1 MSKTINT
8 GQTVAIIGAGLSGL
22 RCASLLVEAGFSV
35 SVFEKS
41 RGTGGRLSSSRLGN
55 LTTDLG
61 VPFIETQ
68 SDELNIWLAGHPDT
82 VQRWQPYQT
91 DFSLSEPKQTV
102 DRQLWVGVPRS
113 SMLTRLLAKGVSLH
127 TETRVSVIW
136 PDRNGILLRDE
147 HAEVLGHFDK
157 VVIATP
163 APQAVP
169 LLDALQSYQAKAAA
183 IKMLPAWVL
192 SVELVERPASL
203 INIDLIE
210 GDHTDFVGKE
220 FSRILRDSSKPGRSG
235 EVWTLQASTE
245 WSENY
250 LNLSGETVMHELL
263 ASFVALTG
271 DPIKAANYRAHR
283 WLYCDAEAPNA
294 IDALWDAD
302 KAIGVCGEWLAG
314 GGVDGAWKS
323 GSTLAQMILSSSV

>member
-8 GQTVAIIGAGLSGL
+8 GGSVAIIGAGLSGL
-22 RCASLLVEAGFSV
+22 RCASLLVEAGYSV

-41 RGTGGRLSSSRLGN
+41 RGTGGRLSSSRLGS

-68 SDELNIWLAGHPDT
+68 DKDFNAWLSDHPET
-82 VQRWQPYQT
+82 VQRWLPYQT
-91 DFSLSEPKQTV
+91 DFSLSDPKPNEA
-102 DRQLWVGVPRS
+102 RHLWVGVPRS
-113 SMLTRLLAKGVSLH
+113 SMLTRLLAKGVTLH

-147 HAEVLGHFDK
+147 QSEVLGHFDK
-157 VVIATP
+157 VVVATP

-183 IKMLPAWVL
+183 ISMLPAWVL
-192 SVELVERPASL
+192 SIELEKRPQSL
-203 INIDLIE
+203 MSIDLIE
-210 GDHTDFVGKE
+210 GTHPE
-220 FSRILRDSSKPGRSG
+220 FSRILRDSSKPGRTG
-235 EVWTLQASTE
+235 EIWTLQASTE
-245 WSENY
+245 WSQAY
-250 LNLSGETVMHELL
+250 LNLSSETVMHEMI
-263 ASFVALTG
+263 ASLVALTG
-271 DPIKAANYRAHR
+271 DPMKATNYRAHR
-283 WLYCDAEAPNA
+283 WLYCDAQSPDA
-294 IDALWDAD
+294 IDALWDKD

-323 GSTLAQMILSSSV
+323 GSALAQMILSS

>member
-1 MSKTINT
+1 MSKTMNT
-8 GQTVAIIGAGLSGL
+8 GQTVAVIGAGLSGL

-41 RGTGGRLSSSRLGN
+41 RGTGGRLASTRLGN

-68 SDELNIWLAGHPDT
+68 SDDMIAWLASHPDA
-82 VQRWQPYQT
+82 VQPWQPYQA
-91 DFSLSEPKQTV
+91 DFSLSEPKPLT

-113 SMLTRLLAKGVSLH
+113 SMLTRLLATDVSLH
-127 TETRVSVIW
+127 AETRVSVIW

-147 HAEVLGHFDK
+147 NSEMLGHFDK

-169 LLDALQSYQAKAAA
+169 LLDALQSYQAKAASMQ
-183 IKMLPAWVL
+183 MLPAWVL
-192 SVELVERPASL
+192 SVELEKRPASL

-210 GDHTDFVGKE
+210 GDHPSLAGQE
-220 FSRILRDSSKPGRSG
+220 FSRIIRDSSKPGRSG
-235 EVWTLQASTE
+235 EIWTLQASAE
-245 WSENY
+245 WSEGY
-250 LNLSGETVMHELL
+250 LNLNGETIMHELL
-263 ASFVALTG
+263 SSLVVLTG
-271 DPIKAANYRAHR
+271 DPLKATNYRAHR
-283 WLYCDAEAPNA
+283 WLYCDAQEPDD
-294 IDALWDAD
+294 IGALWDAD

-314 GGVDGAWKS
+314 GGVDGAWRS
-323 GSTLAQMILSSSV
+323 GSALARLIICSA